1 MRDPTRIEVLLE
13 LLHQYWKQNP
23 DLRLGQI
30 INNLSSSKRMSVDP
44 FYVEDD
50 LIIHALKEELSLR
63 DSDPSDSS

>member
-50 LIIHALKEELSLR
+50 LIIHTLKEELSLR
-63 DSDPSDSS
+63 DSDPSDPN